1 MKEFIVLIAQILII
15 TCIQTIAEIFID
27 SSKNPMQVKLIGIAC
42 TVGSFYLLVQ
52 FVFSY
57 ILDEIIGIIN
67 LPL

>member
-1 MKEFIVLIAQILII
+1 MTEFIVLIVQILII

-27 SSKNPMQVKLIGIAC
+27 PTKNSMQVKLIGIAC

-57 ILDEIIGIIN
+57 ILEEIIGIIN

>member
-1 MKEFIVLIAQILII
+1 MEEFLMLIAQILLI
-15 TCIQTIAEIFID
+15 TCIQTVAELFID

-42 TVGSFYLLVQ
+42 TVGCFYLLVQ

-57 ILDEIIGIIN
+57 VLEEIIGIIN